1 MALRILAREVFD
13 LYQRIKGKC
22 KFLVALFENQVEVW
36 EEPQTSAAGFGVSR
50 KGRFLF
56 EIASC
61 LCQTDSLIMPPV
73 GLSIWPNSQI
83 SAGQDK
89 GLFAQQGSSVGGGG
103 AGGRKGKRRFPPTP
117 GDYSLWFT
125 IKETV
130 FSSPLSLEFMAS
142 IYFKPKFHIYQKSE
156 RTYSIF
162 QGEGGRS

>member
-1 MALRILAREVFD
+1 MLGITTQNSNNKNIIGYKNSGQGIKEKCQFLA
-13 LYQRIKGKC
+13 
-22 KFLVALFENQVEVW
+22 ALFENQVEVW
-36 EEPQTSAAGFGVSR
+36 EEPQTSAVGFGECR

-103 AGGRKGKRRFPPTP
+103 AGGRKGKRRYFFFPP
-117 GDYSLWFT
+117 GDYSLLFT

-130 FSSPLSLEFMAS
+130 FSFHLSLQFMPS
-142 IYFKPKFHIYQKSE
+142 IYF
-156 RTYSIF
+156 
-162 QGEGGRS
+162 